1 MDLREDRVERGQIA
15 VNVVQRRDPH
25 RLLSCYLYQARPAFA
40 YSFGAAGVSR
50 RLM

>member
-1 MDLREDRVERGQIA
+1 MDVSEDRVERGQIA

-25 RLLSCYLYQARPAFA
+25 DALLVLFVSG
-40 YSFGAAGVSR
+40 FG